1 MLDKQ
6 NHYQRIAQAI
16 GYINEN
22 FKYQP
27 SLTEIATEVG
37 LSPFH
42 FQRMFTEWA
51 GVSPKKFM
59 QFISVE
65 YAKQLLSVQQLSLLD
80 AAYETGL
87 SGTSRLHDLFIN
99 IEGMTPGEY
108 KNGGRALVINYSF
121 KHSPFGEMLV
131 ASTTKGVCHISF
143 VEGQLVALHN
153 LKSSFCNAI
162 FEHKQDSFQLDVM
175 AALNRDWR
183 GVNAASTTIQLHLKG
198 TAFQLKVWQAL
209 LNIPLGSL
217 STYGAVAKNLGNAN
231 AARAV
236 GTAIGHN
243 PVALIVPCH
252 RVIQATGKLGGY
264 RWGGARKTAIVGW
277 EGVTSSDACTGIK

>member
-1 MLDKQ
+1 
-6 NHYQRIAQAI
+6 
-16 GYINEN
+16 
-22 FKYQP
+22 
-27 SLTEIATEVG
+27 
-37 LSPFH
+37 
-42 FQRMFTEWA
+42 
-51 GVSPKKFM
+51 M

-65 YAKQLLSVQQLSLLD
+65 YAKQLLSAQQLSLLD
-80 AAYETGL
+80 AAYQTGL

-121 KHSPFGEMLV
+121 NHSPFGEMLV
-131 ASTTKGVCHISF
+131 ASTTKGICHISF

-153 LKSSFCNAI
+153 LKSNFCNAI
-162 FEHKQDSFQLDVM
+162 FEHKQDSFQRDVM
-175 AALNRDWR
+175 AALNGDWR
-183 GVNAASTTIQLHLKG
+183 GVNAASTKIQLHLKG

-217 STYGAVAKNLGNAN
+217 STYGVIASNIGNAN

-264 RWGGARKTAIVGW
+264 RWGSTRKTAIVGW
-277 EGVTSSDACTGIK
+277 EGVTSSDACKGFI

>member
-1 MLDKQ
+1 LSDQK
-6 NHYQRIAQAI
+6 NHYQLIAQAI
-16 GYINEN
+16 EYININ
-22 FKYQP
+22 FRDQP
-27 SLTEIATEVG
+27 SLTEIATAVG

-65 YAKQLLSVQQLSLLD
+65 YAKQLLSAQQLSLLD
-80 AAYETGL
+80 AAYQTGL

-121 KHSPFGEMLV
+121 NHSPFGEMLV
-131 ASTTKGVCHISF
+131 ASTTKGICHISF

-153 LKSSFCNAI
+153 LKSNFCNAI
-162 FEHKQDSFQLDVM
+162 FEHKQDSFQRDVM
-175 AALNRDWR
+175 AALNGDWR
-183 GVNAASTTIQLHLKG
+183 GVNAASTKIQLHLKG

-217 STYGAVAKNLGNAN
+217 STYGVIASNIGNAN

-264 RWGGARKTAIVGW
+264 RWGSTRKTAIVGW
-277 EGVTSSDACTGIK
+277 EGVTSSDACKGFI

>member
-108 KNGGRALVINYSF
+108 KNGGRSLVINYSF

-277 EGVTSSDACTGIK
+277 EGVASSDACTGIK